1 MKLRTA
7 LFASCV
13 TAAAGL
19 CSAASA
25 ADAALALS
33 TRTPIKHL
41 IVVVG
46 ENATFDTPFGTYQP
60 APGVSVRNLLSQR
73 IVNADGSPGVDYSR
87 AVQFQEQNLP
97 GTYSVDPTRIAPYAQ
112 LPQPTLI
119 GSFNPATLQPFG
131 AIADPR
137 FAARNTHGPFQITKF
152 AP

>member
-1 MKLRTA
+1 MKIRTA

-46 ENATFDTPFGTYQP
+46 ENVTFDTLFGTYQP
-60 APGVSVRNLLSQR
+60 APGVSVRNR
-73 IVNADGSPGVDYSR
+73 
-87 AVQFQEQNLP
+87 
-97 GTYSVDPTRIAPYAQ
+97 
-112 LPQPTLI
+112 
-119 GSFNPATLQPFG
+119 
-131 AIADPR
+131 
-137 FAARNTHGPFQITKF
+137 
-152 AP
+152 